1 MAERKKPEPIRI
13 IFNGQEEY
21 STEVDAL
28 YKVTGKLMVKFAPKF
43 EYMSLEAIKEML
55 VVVMDMIQEA
65 SVLFKK
71 GGVHTSRHLKSLATQ
86 IKHCKTKDELIIY
99 IYNQFLLAE
108 GLNTPIRILRW
119 RRMRGRENRKKT
131 FILTREKPFIRRRA
145 WRTWFKQDFFK
156 KAIERY
162 GAFTL

>member
-108 GLNTPIRILRW
+108 GLNTLPGFGFVKMEKNEEG
-119 RRMRGRENRKKT
+119 RRTIKGNFHIDPEKT
-131 FILTREKPFIRRRA
+131 SIYTEM
-145 WRTWFKQDFFK
+145 
-156 KAIERY
+156 
-162 GAFTL
+162 